1 MGMVTQVI
9 PENHLETIEK
19 RAKWNE
25 ELGQWQVARML
36 QYAGNSKIQVK
47 RARNQMR
54 PPCTQVRKQLP
65 DGKYGEFY
73 RRNVYM
79 SREDNVY
86 VPVFT
91 NPFYKYDS
99 RSDSY
104 LSLVGDMQETSLK
117 ESESDKRKKK
127 SKKESRGKSKSSKSK
142 SSSRRDKDRRDKK
155 DKKDKKK

>member
-1 MGMVTQVI
+1 MG
-9 PENHLETIEK
+9 
-19 RAKWNE
+19 
-25 ELGQWQVARML
+25 ARKN
-36 QYAGNSKIQVK
+36 AP
-47 RARNQMR
+47 
-54 PPCTQVRKQLP
+54 PPCTLVRKHMP
-65 DGKYGEFY
+65 DGKHSDFY

-127 SKKESRGKSKSSKSK
+127 SKKESRGKSKSLKSK
-142 SSSRRDKDRRDKK
+142 SSSRKDRDRRDKK
-155 DKKDKKK
+155 DKKKKSKKRHKE